1 MNTIQYLNFKQICEK
16 YPFSQGQLKYFLSRR
31 FTNGFSN
38 CVRKIGKRLYFRVD
52 LLDEWIEER
61 KVKEIKHD

>member
-1 MNTIQYLNFKQICEK
+1 MNDYRYLNMKLLLER
-16 YPFSQGQLKYFLSRR
+16 YPFTKGQIRKFLSNRDK
-31 FTNGFSN
+31 NGFSN

-61 KVKEIKHD
+61 KVKEIKND